1 MTEDAPQPE
10 PSPVSGARPHAH
22 HSPLIEAH
30 PHWLAPTGRL
40 VLVLAAAL
48 SLFQVWQPIVGFIPP
63 GVVPFEPVLGLQ
75 PATYFRPTHLG
86 WILTLGFLVY
96 PSSPSTSSSTLRRRA
111 ARALDLLGV
120 VLVLWS
126 TSRVLSF
133 DYQSIDHLLHGLR
146 APDLVAGCIVLV
158 ATLEIARRSVG
169 IVMMLVGLT
178 FIVYAAF
185 GNLLPDVLATRGF
198 SFERI
203 VRFQVFTQAG
213 LYGAPIGIAAGAVFS
228 FVLFGALLQA
238 TGAGSFLIDLS
249 FAAAGRYRGGPAKA
263 SVLAS
268 AAMGSISGSA
278 IANTVTTGAL
288 TIPMMKQL
296 GYRPAQAAGIEA
308 AASTGGQ
315 IMPPIMGAG
324 AFVMAEFTRTAYG
337 DIVWMSL
344 VPAVLYFTSVLLYV
358 HLMAAKAGFRGMQDA
373 TRARDVMR
381 RGAHFLLPL
390 VLITALLLRSYS
402 PVLVGVSGCAAVV
415 VASWLRA
422 HTRIRLER
430 IGRALAQGAV
440 LAVPISVACA
450 VAGIVVGTIGQTG
463 IGLQFTESVVALSG
477 GHLWLALALVGLA
490 ALVLGMGLPATAA
503 YIVLAVMTG
512 PALQELGLA
521 LVTAHMIIFWL
532 AQTSNVTPPI
542 ALAAF
547 AGAGIAGAPPM
558 RSAVE
563 AFRLANGLFVIPLM
577 MAYTPL
583 LLGGGNGWGDVL
595 LAAGLT
601 LTVVVVLAGI
611 SERFLFGRVG
621 PVWMAIG
628 LGAVGLLLHPSS
640 IARSAGVLASLAL
653 VGVNYLSARR
663 KP

>member
-1 MTEDAPQPE
+1 M
-10 PSPVSGARPHAH
+10 R
-22 HSPLIEAH
+22 EAQG
-30 PHWLAPTGRL
+30 HWLAPTGRL
-40 VLVLAAAL
+40 VFVLAVAL
-48 SLFQVWQPIVGFIPP
+48 SLFQLWQPIVGFFPP
-63 GVVPFEPVLGLQ
+63 GAVPFEALLGLQ

-86 WILTLGFLVY
+86 WVLILGFLVH
-96 PSSPSTSSSTLRRRA
+96 PLSSKRGL
-111 ARALDLLGV
+111 RALDLLGAAGV
-120 VLVLWS
+120 VWS

-133 DYQSIDHLLHGLR
+133 DYQGIDHLLHGLSG
-146 APDLVAGCIVLV
+146 PDFAAGAILLA

-169 IVMMLVGLT
+169 MVMTLVGLA
-178 FIVYAAF
+178 FILYGAF
-185 GNLLPDVLATRGF
+185 GNMLPDVMATRGF

-228 FVLFGALLQA
+228 FVLFGAFLQA
-238 TGAGSFLIDLS
+238 TGAGKFLIDLS

-278 IANTVTTGAL
+278 IANTVTTGSL
-288 TIPMMKQL
+288 TIPMMKEL
-296 GYRPAQAAGIEA
+296 GYRPPQAAGIEA

-324 AFVMAEFTRTAYG
+324 AFVMAEFTKTAYG

-344 VPAVLYFTSVLLYV
+344 VPAILYFTSVLLYV
-358 HLMAAKAGFRGMQDA
+358 HLMAVKAGFRGMQDRTGA
-373 TRARDVMR
+373 WAVMR
-381 RGAHFLLPL
+381 EGVHFLLPL
-390 VLITALLLRSYS
+390 VLITALLLRNYS

-415 VASWLRA
+415 AASWLRS
-422 HTRIRLER
+422 HTRVGLA
-430 IGRALAQGAV
+430 GLVRALRQGAI
-440 LAVPISVACA
+440 LAVPISIACA

-477 GHLWLALALVGLA
+477 GRLWLALALVAVA

-503 YIVLAVMTG
+503 YIVLSVMTG

-583 LLGGGNGWGDVL
+583 LLGRGNGWGDVM

-601 LTVVVVLAGI
+601 STVIVVLAAV
-611 SERFLFGRVG
+611 SERFLFGRLSAL
-621 PVWMAIG
+621 WMPIG
-628 LGAVGLLLHPSS
+628 LAAVALLLYPSS
-640 IARSAGVLASLAL
+640 ATRGVGFLTALAL
-653 VGVNYLSARR
+653 IGANYVSARR
-663 KP
+663 SG